1 MIILS
6 YIMLGISLAAPIGP
20 VNAAQ
25 IEKGLRGGFFHS
37 WFVGIGAMIADLLYM
52 LIVFLGVSH
61 FLEIEGVKVFLWL
74 FGAFVLAYTGVESLK
89 TGAKEASG
97 TRHSVINESLTQSF
111 WSGFLISVTNPLTIL
126 FWLGIYGSVLAK
138 TVTLYEIN
146 QIWLYSAAIFVGIAA
161 WDIVVAVLSSTA
173 RRFVNQKAISRVSIL
188 SGICL
193 IGFGAY
199 FGYMGV
205 STLLMN

>member
-25 IEKGLRGGFFHS
+25 IEKGLRAGFLHS
-37 WFVGIGAMIADLLYM
+37 WVVGIGAMFADLLYM

-74 FGAFVLAYTGVESLK
+74 FGAFVLIYTGAESLK
-89 TGAKEASG
+89 KAANEVSGARASG
-97 TRHSVINESLTQSF
+97 YNQTLTQSF
-111 WSGFLISVTNPLTIL
+111 WSGFLISVVNPLTIL

-138 TVTLYEIN
+138 TVTLYDVN
-146 QIWLYSAAIFVGIAA
+146 QIWLFSAAIFIGITA
-161 WDIVVAVLSSTA
+161 WDIAVAILSSTA

-205 STLLMN
+205 STLFID

>member
-25 IEKGLRGGFFHS
+25 IEKGLRGGFLHS

-74 FGAFVLAYTGVESLK
+74 FGAFVLTYTGVESFK
-89 TGAKEASG
+89 TGANEASG
-97 TRHSVINESLTQSF
+97 TRNSIINESLAQSF

-161 WDIVVAVLSSTA
+161 WDIAVAVLSSTA

-193 IGFGAY
+193 IGFGVY

-205 STLLMN
+205 STLLIN